1 MLRGAA
7 HAAANE
13 HGTARVGFGDSGR
26 RLVTRSGGAKR
37 RRLSTDAGG
46 HRREGARHPC
56 LHLPLHRWTSC
67 MADEHPSR
75 RQTRRRR
82 SATDSP
88 CFPRFRRSITATG
101 AATSRCRWH
110 RSAPGAP
117 RPRSS
122 SRRPSSPRGPRASGR
137 RRHGCVM
144 ASSDG
149 TSTSQSLPDF
159 QRRPPIRIT
168 PSPSRNAPAT
178 PWLRFSDRHGSP
190 CDALEMSMLPKT
202 PDPLAAAQVVR
213 GPEGRSRSRTSMFK
227 RVSAQP
233 RRGDGAR
240 FPAGLVH

>member
-75 RQTRRRR
+75 RQARRRR

-117 RPRSS
+117 RLRSS
-122 SRRPSSPRGPRASGR
+122 SRRPSSPRGLEHPDGVVTGASLRHGVQ
-137 RRHGCVM
+137 RRHIHEPVLAGFPE
-144 ASSDG
+144 ASTDSHHA
-149 TSTSQSLPDF
+149 LPSAEC
-159 QRRPPIRIT
+159 T
-168 PSPSRNAPAT
+168 
-178 PWLRFSDRHGSP
+178 
-190 CDALEMSMLPKT
+190 C
-202 PDPLAAAQVVR
+202 DPLATLL
-213 GPEGRSRSRTSMFK
+213 GS
-227 RVSAQP
+227 P
-233 RRGDGAR
+233 RIALRCS
-240 FPAGLVH
+240 